1 MKLKKLF
8 HQVSCI
14 LMIRWTAWFDFD
26 IKKMKLNMQLIYYMH
41 TMITMRMESF
51 DLCQVIKG
59 D

>member
-26 IKKMKLNMQLIYYMH
+26 IKKNEIKY
-41 TMITMRMESF
+41 
-51 DLCQVIKG
+51 VINLLHAHHDYNEDG
-59 D
+59 II